1 MDNPLD
7 TRTLSPKRPEASRGK
22 ATPPAAKRTGG
33 LLESLKIWQ
42 KLFLISAVFALP
54 LLIIMGLLLS
64 RQNRDLADAYK
75 ERSGAAYITALEGV
89 LVNTPQHRGLTNALL
104 NGNESVGGRRSEVA
118 AEVLSDLNTVA
129 QLDAQFGQTLQT
141 TADFEALQEELAQ
154 LLETSGTLEPAES
167 FGEHTRIINERIIP
181 LVAKVA
187 NTSTLILTPDLDAY
201 YLASMIRRQLP
212 NLTETLGQMRGY
224 GAGVLA
230 RGNITA
236 EDRLFISNLVSIIE
250 VQTAEVTQSV
260 ATIENVNSEL
270 GSTLRILSNDAAAA
284 AENVTRLATE
294 QIVNVNTP
302 TFESIRYFDETTL
315 SVDAYVALNQQALA
329 SLVETVDVRVSTLQR
344 TRLAQLGLVAAAV
357 LFAFLLAARVSRQ
370 IAVPINRLYDA
381 SKSLSQGD
389 LNVQANVTSND
400 ELGALA
406 RTFNESVVQLRL
418 KAEADVEAQTRNEQ
432 LQRNIGEFLNTAMD
446 ISDGDFTKR
455 GVVTDDV
462 LGSVVDAINL
472 MVEEVA
478 LLLTDVQDAA
488 LSVNEEAGEMLT
500 STGAIS
506 QTAQRTAGEAQ
517 RIRGEV
523 QGVVVSIQDM
533 ARQAD
538 TASSAAARAL
548 KASLEGQAAVNDTL
562 AGMAGIRDET
572 RSTALRVQSLAAR
585 SAEISEIVETISHI
599 ASQTNLLALGAAL
612 EAAGAGESGDRFAV
626 VADEVRKLAD
636 ESAEAAGRIDGL
648 ISTIQSEV
656 KEVGAQVERNSLEVE
671 VGYRLAGEAGE
682 RLREISTSV
691 EQSAGLAQSISQ
703 ATGVQ
708 TGSVKE
714 VGFAVQA
721 MADLAER
728 SRERVSQGQE
738 AAERLRQVAERLSEA
753 LIRFRLA

>member
-1 MDNPLD
+1 MD
-7 TRTLSPKRPEASRGK
+7 TLSTPSTPRKVRGARRVGHTTPARPQDFLG
-22 ATPPAAKRTGG
+22 
-33 LLESLKIWQ
+33 SLKIWQ
-42 KLFLISAVFALP
+42 KLVLIAFAFTLP
-54 LLIIMGLLLS
+54 LLFITGLLVNG
-64 RQNRDLADAYK
+64 QNEDI
-75 ERSGAAYITALEGV
+75 SFAAREG
-89 LVNTPQHRGLTNALL
+89 RGLT
-104 NGNESVGGRRSEVA
+104 VA
-118 AEVLSDLNTVA
+118 APLSEALFSIPEAASLSSVYLSGTTWVEPQLQA
-129 QLDAQFGQTLQT
+129 ALDAVDKALTTFNTAYQRNGSELGLAEEVGAFNAAWAALRADGLTFGMTENQVAWNDLLELHLVPLVLKIGNNSGLILDPEIETYYVMDVVINKLPAM
-141 TADFEALQEELAQ
+141 ADELTDVLNRSLAAFAAFSPEQRTELAAD
-154 LLETSGTLEPAES
+154 T
-167 FGEHTRIINERIIP
+167 
-181 LVAKVA
+181 
-187 NTSTLILTPDLDAY
+187 
-201 YLASMIRRQLP
+201 
-212 NLTETLGQMRGY
+212 
-224 GAGVLA
+224 GVLA
-230 RGNITA
+230 RLTEEIDRSLAFAGAVTPELIEPVQRQARQTAGAIRSLNYIVDTTILQPAKPDDDVLGVTSLGAAAGDTFARLTA
-236 EDRLFISNLVSIIE
+236 E
-250 VQTAEVTQSV
+250 SV
-260 ATIENVNSEL
+260 AALDARLEA
-270 GSTLRILSNDAAAA
+270 RIARLQKRQLIQLS
-284 AENVTRLATE
+284 L
-294 QIVNVNTP
+294 I
-302 TFESIRYFDETTL
+302 
-315 SVDAYVALNQQALA
+315 ALA
-329 SLVETVDVRVSTLQR
+329 
-344 TRLAQLGLVAAAV
+344 LALTFVLVAAVARRISGPV
-357 LFAFLLAARVSRQ
+357 SQLFS
-370 IAVPINRLYDA
+370 A
-381 SKSLSQGD
+381 SKRLSTGD
-389 LNVQANVTSND
+389 LRVQTPVSSSD

-406 RTFNESVVQLRL
+406 TTFNETVAQLRL
-418 KAEADVEAQTRNEQ
+418 KAEADAEAQTRNDQ

-488 LSVNEEAGEMLT
+488 LSVNEGAGEMLT

-517 RIRGEV
+517 RVRGEV

-538 TASSAAARAL
+538 TASNAAARAL

-572 RSTALRVQSLAAR
+572 RSTAARVQSLAAR
-585 SAEISEIVETISHI
+585 SAEISEIVATISHI

-612 EAAGAGESGDRFAV
+612 EAAGAGDAGDRFAV

-682 RLREISTSV
+682 RLREISASV

-753 LIRFRLA
+753 LVRFRLV